1 MHDDIRDPVP
11 ALAREI
17 LELYRGPLTEVR
29 FPDLDRSIL
38 ETAEGELID
47 AQRTLEAAERALE
60 AARAVVAER
69 TATLTAKA
77 QRGLSYAKVF
87 TEDQPELRERVTAI
101 AAIASVVRR
110 PEPARD
116 EASAAANAPKKRGR
130 PRKIRE
136 EEGAAPLFAEGAPST
151 ELELDT
157 ELADSEAA

>member
-17 LELYRGPLTEVR
+17 LDLYRGPLTDVR
-29 FPDLDRSIL
+29 FPDLDRAIL
-38 ETAEGELID
+38 ETAEAELIE

-101 AAIASVVRR
+101 AALASVVRR
-110 PEPARD
+110 AEPARD
-116 EASAAANAPKKRGR
+116 EAAAANAPKKRGR

-136 EEGAAPLFAEGAPST
+136 EDGGAPLFADGAPST
-151 ELELDT
+151 DLEVDG